1 MLTADSRLIHVVV
14 QWKLTQHC
22 QAIILQLKK
31 MSVTIK
37 RNANV
42 LSLHHTVLFFFFI
55 PSRVHKPH
63 FKIQGFRQAVKHNS
77 VCGQDV
83 CQELREWSS
92 THRSIRKAF

>member
-1 MLTADSRLIHVVV
+1 MFCPYT
-14 QWKLTQHC
+14 T
-22 QAIILQLKK
+22 
-31 MSVTIK
+31 
-37 RNANV
+37 
-42 LSLHHTVLFFFFI
+42 LFFFVCLFFSV

-63 FKIQGFRQAVKHNS
+63 LKIQGFRQAVKHNS